1 MSEYVYYV
9 EYFCKEEYE
18 ARFQRYKEYERKK
31 FNTILTRKQFEA
43 DGENFYDSYEC
54 TEYYIDFDEAEEIA
68 KKLSLETGEETF
80 MLAGWLTP
88 SNLKYAP
95 PDFEEDE
102 NYFKTYD
109 EGEELT

>member
-18 ARFQRYKEYERKK
+18 ARFQRYKEYETKK
-31 FNTILTRKQFEA
+31 FNAILTRKQFEEEGA
-43 DGENFYDSYEC
+43 NFYDSYEV
-54 TEYYIDFDEAEEIA
+54 TEYYFNFEEAEEIA

-80 MLAGWLTP
+80 MRAGWLTP

-95 PDFEEDE
+95 HYFEEDV
-102 NYFKTYD
+102 NYFKTY
-109 EGEELT
+109 EGGEELT